1 MVYFSTLCLIA
12 SVIFYGVGKRAG
24 ARKGEEMGYLDALF
38 LGVTSATGAG
48 LGNVCPIPGRML
60 MWKVLMGVGCAL
72 AFEHVSAVRRVCADF
87 AGESSVDCRVC
98 G

>member
-1 MVYFSTLCLIA
+1 MVYFLTLCLIA

-48 LGNVCPIPGRML
+48 LGNVCPHSWARVDVEGAD
-60 MWKVLMGVGCAL
+60 GCRL
-72 AFEHVSAVRRVCADF
+72 CSRV
-87 AGESSVDCRVC
+87 
-98 G
+98 